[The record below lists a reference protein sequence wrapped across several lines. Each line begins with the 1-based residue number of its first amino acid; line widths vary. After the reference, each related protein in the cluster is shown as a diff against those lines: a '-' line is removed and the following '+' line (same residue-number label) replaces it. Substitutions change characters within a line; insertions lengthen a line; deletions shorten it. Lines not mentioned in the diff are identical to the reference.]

1 MDETRSDSER
11 VLEIVGLGEAAG
23 RSIRTYSKGMLQRLG
38 LAQALVHDPDLVIL
52 DEPTAGVD
60 PIGAREIAALI
71 RDRAGGAAPVFGL
84 VLGSGLGHLADA
96 VQGVAIDYADL
107 ACTAG
112 LVDGCSL
119 AASIHFAGR
128 KTGEPDYDSARAF
141 YARGCELDDPRSCA
155 GLGNMQYMGFG
166 GPRERRD
173 GIANLRRACDQEFDY
188 ACEQLRSY
196 GQNR

>member
-1 MDETRSDSER
+1 MDRISNWTSAMVVAILAVIMASPAAAQD
-11 VLEIVGLGEAAG
+11 EATANAG
-23 RSIRTYSKGMLQRLG
+23 RAAY
-38 LAQALVHDPDLVIL
+38 PDGAYAFAVG
-52 DEPTAGVD
+52 DHAA
-60 PIGAREIAALI
+60 AREIFGEECRSGQSQSCLRAADDW
-71 RDRAGGAAPVFGL
+71 RVGRGGPQ
-84 VLGSGLGHLADA
+84 DYDE
-96 VQGVAIDYADL
+96 AIDYADL